1 MKESSSSAVSVTK
14 SISLRSVLF
23 RAVMAIA
30 LTAIACACVTFGLE
44 FASAEGTPQGG
55 SGTFGFAAVPE
66 AQILHAAND
75 EPAAEE
81 PTDTADVEAVDHAT
95 ADTAIDGFF
104 GQGITESFVLETTV
118 QRDISASIEFIESEE
133 EVRRFEEQQR
143 EQSHIAEV
151 NQKKGLSYANGGIG
165 VYDVDFSC
173 GRDEFVTTW
182 TARINEYLSG
192 SPLAGYGSVFA
203 EAAWQYGVDP
213 RWSPA
218 ISNTESTKGRNCFA
232 AHNAWGWTGGSW
244 SNWAAAINTHVAGLA
259 EIYGYTISYAN
270 AERYCPPNA
279 ANWYSDTLNEMQKI

>member
-1 MKESSSSAVSVTK
+1 MRSISFVSVL
-14 SISLRSVLF
+14 LRVGGA
-23 RAVMAIA
+23 AVIVAA
-30 LTAIACACVTFGLE
+30 AIACATYGFE
-44 FASAEGTPQGG
+44 FASADGALKGGTG
-55 SGTFGFAAVPE
+55 SFGFAAVPE
-66 AQILHAAND
+66 AQIVHAVDAEAEADAN
-75 EPAAEE
+75 EVE
-81 PTDTADVEAVDHAT
+81 TADLDAVDHAT

-104 GQGITESFVLETTV
+104 GEGITESFVLETTV

-143 EQSHIAEV
+143 EQALIAEV
-151 NQKKGLSYANGGIG
+151 NQKKGVSYANGGVG

-192 SPLAGYGSVFA
+192 SPLSGYGSVFA

-244 SNWAAAINTHVAGLA
+244 SNWAAAINAHVAGLA
-259 EIYGYTISYAN
+259 EVYGYTISWSN

-279 ANWYSDTLNEMQKI
+279 ANWYSDTLSEMQKI